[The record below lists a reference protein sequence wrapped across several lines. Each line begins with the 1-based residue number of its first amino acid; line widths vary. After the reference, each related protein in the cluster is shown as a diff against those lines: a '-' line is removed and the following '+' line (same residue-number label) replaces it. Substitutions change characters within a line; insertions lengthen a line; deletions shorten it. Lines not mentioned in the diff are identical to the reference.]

1 MGGGKHGSA
10 AGPRE
15 PRREG
20 EDGWVK
26 PWEAGKCRISTLVG
40 GRTPHR
46 AQPSQT
52 FTTLCRAD
60 SLRHGKSLT
69 VGKEHKRQGDIT
81 YFPLQSGLH
90 AGPWGAGS
98 PRVTL
103 GAGHSPFTRRLGRGQ
118 SWGGGTLCPGPAP
131 GSWGTFSNASH
142 QRVQSREEKR
152 GGPHAVGDRPG
163 RARDAAEQLWAE
175 GKGLSAETLRDEPP
189 PVSASGWTCGPP
201 VPRGGLGSGQ
211 PRRLAHVPP
220 GISSSGQDP
229 GSAVSPAPWRP
240 LSLERNRSAPAV
252 GMLGDSAPSS
262 HSLSWGGLWSRYW
275 DQDGL
280 WARSSK
286 LGPSA
291 HVLILEGLT
300 DLGDP
305 FGQGGAGHPS
315 NRGGVRPLPFKP
327 GPSAL
332 LPQTLDSR
340 PWDRK
345 RPMSPAMEDTSLA
358 FQNK

>member
-240 LSLERNRSAPAV
+240 LSLERNRSALLWGCSEIPPRLLTVCPGVAFCPGIGTRAV
-252 GMLGDSAPSS
+252 F
-262 HSLSWGGLWSRYW
+262 
-275 DQDGL
+275 
-280 WARSSK
+280 
-286 LGPSA
+286 GPEVQS
-291 HVLILEGLT
+291 
-300 DLGDP
+300 
-305 FGQGGAGHPS
+305 
-315 NRGGVRPLPFKP
+315 
-327 GPSAL
+327 
-332 LPQTLDSR
+332 
-340 PWDRK
+340 
-345 RPMSPAMEDTSLA
+345 
-358 FQNK
+358 